1 MAEATVSTPDFLKN
15 HFKELNLEF
24 HLFPETRIKKF
35 KSFDIFYKFISKE
48 ADFWMDSS
56 SGRVSEIRAHF
67 NDIKNYL
74 NNALSLAEDPNNAN
88 NAISHLNVAIER
100 VNYNRFP
107 CVFSITEIGKQIK
120 KMYDISPTRAEGYM
134 SYLIENY
141 SYGNFNDK
149 NYFAGVIYGFAYENP
164 ELAVTLSA
172 EERQARLS
180 SIQTLNDFVNQSM
193 KELSDETD
201 RIHVISSQEA
211 AEIEELKKTFE
222 EEKVQ
227 LLSNAKIEKDNLLT
241 ESKQKIIELEELYG
255 EKLRLSKPAQYWEDT
270 KSAYFRTGICWTVVT
285 VAFTVGYLFFIRWI
299 IFDIQKQESQ
309 LTKVI
314 KNINFDTIKYGI
326 LLTLAISV
334 GIFLINLFT
343 KLAISAFHL
352 SRDANERLQLTHL
365 YLALL
370 NEKAVTQDERTIV
383 LQSLFSRADTGLLK
397 GDSSPTIPDSGIIG
411 QLLKIK
417 GNN

>member
-1 MAEATVSTPDFLKN
+1 MVEAAVSTPDFLKS

-24 HLFPETRIKKF
+24 HLFPETLIKKF

-48 ADFWMDSS
+48 ADFWTDCS
-56 SGRVSEIRAHF
+56 SGRISEIRAHF

-74 NNALSLAEDPNNAN
+74 DNALRFAEDPNNTN

-100 VNYNRFP
+100 VKYNQFP
-107 CVFSITEIGKQIK
+107 CIFSITEIGKKIK
-120 KMYDISPTRAEGYM
+120 KIYDISPTRAEGYAC
-134 SYLIENY
+134 YLNGMH

-149 NYFAGVIYGFAYENP
+149 NYLAGVLCGFAYENP
-164 ELAVTLSA
+164 ELAVTLTE
-172 EERQARLS
+172 EERQARLG
-180 SIQTLNDFVNQSM
+180 SIPTLNDLVNQSM

-201 RIHVISSQEA
+201 RIQVISSQEA
-211 AEIEELKKTFE
+211 AAIQELKKSFE
-222 EEKVQ
+222 EEKEQ
-227 LLSNAKIEKDNLLT
+227 LLNNAESDKENFLT
-241 ESKQKIIELEELYG
+241 ESKQKINDLEELYG
-255 EKLRLSKPAQYWEDT
+255 EKLRLSKPAQYWKET
-270 KSAYFRTGICWTVVT
+270 KSAYFKTGISWTTVT
-285 VAFTVGYLFFIRWI
+285 LAFTVGYLFFIRWI

-314 KNINFDTIKYGI
+314 KSINFDTIKYGI

-370 NEKAVTQDERTIV
+370 NEKAVTQEERTIV

-411 QLLKIK
+411 QLLKMK
-417 GNN
+417 GSN